1 MKILVIN
8 CGSSTL
14 KFQVIDADDKV
25 RLAWGLVDGI
35 SQDASIAFES
45 AGGER
50 VVEKRQ
56 VVDHG
61 EAARLALQWAGSIT
75 AVDAVGHRVVHG
87 GDHFVHPTLLDEP
100 VINAL
105 DDMGSLAPLHN
116 APSVAA
122 MRAALEAMPSIP
134 MVAVFDT
141 AFHSTVPQRASEYAI
156 PHRLAEKHHVRRY
169 GFHGLAH
176 QYMMERYAELTSR
189 DLAGTR
195 LITLQLGSG
204 CSAAAVLG
212 GKSVDTSMGFTPLEG
227 LMMGT
232 RSGDL
237 DPSLVGYL
245 ARREGVDLQT
255 VENWLNKES
264 GLLGVSGGHSD
275 MRALLEAERQG
286 DARAALAVEMFCYR
300 VKKYIGAYMAALG
313 GADAVIFGGGIG
325 ENSSEIR
332 ERICEGMEWCGLTLD
347 AERNARAS
355 EGRLTGEE
363 AHVQAFMINVDEE
376 SIIARETAKLLAW
389 NEESK

>member
-1 MKILVIN
+1 MHILVIN

-25 RLAWGLVDGI
+25 RLAWGLVDKIG
-35 SQDASIAFES
+35 QDASITFES

-87 GDHFVHPTLLDEP
+87 GDRFVYPTLLNEH
-100 VINAL
+100 VIDAL

-122 MRAALEAMPSIP
+122 MRAALQAMPSIP
-134 MVAVFDT
+134 MVAAFDT

-156 PHRLAEKHHVRRY
+156 PHNLAEKHHIRRY

-176 QYMMERYAELTSR
+176 QYMVERYAELTSR

-347 AERNARAS
+347 KERNARAN

-363 AHVQAFMINVDEE
+363 ASAHAFVIKVDEA